1 VRGGLSALCPTI
13 GRGAKGPAMA
23 VDGKQVP
30 AQLAGGRRHPT
41 DPAIEDAVRGLRPIV
56 SQTSR
61 FSERPLYLLGG
72 FYLVAG
78 ALLIVLGRVSTGDSP
93 WASMIND
100 IGIGLVGGAI
110 TAITLTYFAN
120 KILEGQVS
128 HRIDVNMLA
137 YLERVESATESFL
150 RQLPEAFGR
159 DLKQVTEDLKRFV
172 PLFGTSHVLGL
183 VSVHLTRTD
192 ALDGFMQYV
201 KDEIDYAHAL
211 VHRRRHT
218 DGDVLLAETGRLW
231 FVSSSMMG
239 FLTYASKDFDGKR
252 ALRQAANLAKAE
264 ALDLRIMMTHPRRAD
279 ERADQESRRPDAIP
293 GEIRANIDI
302 LRDLGVEREWVRL
315 VDATPTVFA
324 IGTRE
329 VLLLNPY
336 PYGQEAYRAFCLVV
350 QRTPEPETPLAR
362 SRDIYQQYEEQHFA
376 PSWEQGIPITAEEW
390 EQPSLIG
397 TGRS

>member
-1 VRGGLSALCPTI
+1 MS
-13 GRGAKGPAMA
+13 
-23 VDGKQVP
+23 VDGKQGP
-30 AQLAGGRRHPT
+30 AQLGDRHRDGRDAT
-41 DPAIEDAVRGLRPIV
+41 DAATTKPIEDALRGFRPIV

-78 ALLIVLGRVSTGDSP
+78 ALLIVLGRISP
-93 WASMIND
+93 GEHPWSSIVND

-120 KILEGQVS
+120 KILESHVS

-137 YLERVESATESFL
+137 YLDRVEIATESFL

-172 PLFGTSHVLGL
+172 PLFGTSHILGL

-192 ALDGFMQYV
+192 ALDGFMQYI
-201 KDEIDYAHAL
+201 KDEIDYAHDVA
-211 VHRRRHT
+211 HRRQRAH
-218 DGDVLLAETGRLW
+218 DDVLALEKGRLW

-252 ALRQAANLAKAE
+252 ALRRAAQLAKAD
-264 ALDLRIMMTHPRRAD
+264 ALDVRIMMTHPRRAD

-302 LRDLGVEREWVRL
+302 LRDLGVERSWVRL

-362 SRDIYQQYEEQHFA
+362 SRDVYQQYEEQHFA
-376 PSWEQGIPITAEEW
+376 PSWDQGIQIMADEW
-390 EQPSLIG
+390 EQPNLIG
-397 TGRS
+397 RTQS